1 MIMSDAGFAIGA
13 DIGGTHI
20 TAALID
26 LRNKTIIPSSI
37 KRAGVNAAGS
47 AEEILTAWSHCIIG
61 SKGDKAIESICL
73 AMPGPFDYEAGISL
87 MRGQAKYESLYQLN
101 IKDGL
106 AKLLNCQAHFVYLDN
121 DAACFLQGEVF
132 NGAAEKYTDRTVIGV
147 TLGTGLG
154 SAVYKAATSKN
165 ADMWCWPF
173 KEGIAEDYLCTRWFV
188 KRWQEL
194 TGAPINGVKEMAQL
208 PATNQQANEVFAE
221 FGGNLAD
228 FLQDFIANESP
239 AAIVIGGNIAKAFD
253 RFGPILQSIIGSK
266 FPRLKIEQAIL
277 GEEAS
282 LSGAVSSWLHKQKS
296 MTTENHPDSYGGDHI
311 HRS

>member
-1 MIMSDAGFAIGA
+1 MSSAGFAIGA

-26 LRNKTIIPSSI
+26 LANKKIIPSSI
-37 KRAGVNAAGS
+37 KRAGVNAAGT
-47 AEEILTAWSHCIIG
+47 ADEILGAWANCINE
-61 SKGDKAIESICL
+61 SKADKAIESICL

-101 IKDGL
+101 IKRGL
-106 AKLLNCQAHFVYLDN
+106 AKLLNCPEHAIYLDN

-132 NGAAEKYTDRTVIGV
+132 NGAAEKYADRTVIGV

-154 SAVYKAATSKN
+154 SAVYRAGTSKN

-173 KEGIAEDYLCTRWFV
+173 KDGIAEDYLCTRWFV

-194 TGAPINGVKEMAQL
+194 SGETISGVKEIAQL
-208 PATNQQANEVFAE
+208 PVTHGNVKEIFREFGENLAE
-221 FGGNLAD
+221 FLHD
-228 FLQDFIANESP
+228 FNANESP

-253 RFGPILQSIIGSK
+253 RFGQELKLNIGAK
-266 FPRLKIEQAIL
+266 FPRLKIEQAVL

-282 LSGAVSSWLHKQKS
+282 LSGAVSSWIQKQKN
-296 MTTENHPDSYGGDHI
+296 MATQDHPD
-311 HRS
+311 

>member
-1 MIMSDAGFAIGA
+1 MSDAGFAIGA

-26 LRNKTIIPSSI
+26 LRNKTVIPSSI
-37 KRAGVNAAGS
+37 KRAGVNAAGT
-47 AEEILTAWSHCIIG
+47 AEEILTAWSDCIG
-61 SKGDKAIESICL
+61 ECKGDKAVESICL

-87 MRGQAKYESLYQLN
+87 MRGQAKYESLYHLN
-101 IKDGL
+101 IKNGL
-106 AKLLNCQAHFVYLDN
+106 AKLLSCQAQAIYMDN

-132 NGAAEKYTDRTVIGV
+132 NGAAEKFAKRTVIGV

-154 SAVYKAATSKN
+154 SAVYRAATSKN

-194 TGAPINGVKEMAQL
+194 SGETISGVKELAEM
-208 PATNQQANEVFAE
+208 PASDENAKEIFAE
-221 FGGNLAD
+221 FAVNLGE
-228 FLQDFIANESP
+228 FLHDFISNESP
-239 AAIVIGGNIAKAFD
+239 AAIIIGGNIAKAFD
-253 RFGPILQSIIGSK
+253 LFGPTLQSIIGSK
-266 FPRLKIEQAIL
+266 FPRLKIERAIL

-282 LSGAVSSWLHKQKS
+282 LSGAVSSWIQKKKS
-296 MTTENHPDSYGGDHI
+296 MATENRGD
-311 HRS
+311 